1 MKLLTTT
8 VLAASFCLGV
18 VFPADA
24 GNTVGTV
31 KAWQYMQADGWKS
44 ADGTDDNKLH
54 NMLYQASVIDN
65 YPWTKQFL
73 LRVRGGGAIFLA
85 DKKTHTIRHLKLNPV
100 GETYNDIE
108 TVYQGEDKGEGCY
121 FAIID
126 SQSSVRDKAIDDL
139 IYPTWPAVHDTDD
152 VLKAKIA
159 KVRQQIAAK
168 VVMVMPDNCVN
179 KQQQAALAA
188 KRSEKDRKLQE
199 WVAQQSLAELCRRTG
214 NC

>member
-8 VLAASFCLGV
+8 VLAASFCLGA

-44 ADGTDDNKLH
+44 ADGMDDKTLH

-85 DKKTHTIRHLKLNPV
+85 DKKTHTIRKLDLHPA
-100 GETYNDIE
+100 GDTYNDIE

-126 SQSSVRDKAIDDL
+126 SQYQLRDQAERAAVLAEDSAKAIEL
-139 IYPTWPAVHDTDD
+139 AS
-152 VLKAKIA
+152 
-159 KVRQQIAAK
+159 QQFSPK
-168 VVMVMPDNCVN
+168 VVMAISENCVN
-179 KQQQAALAA
+179 KQQQSALAA
-188 KRSEKDRKLQE
+188 KRSESDRKLQQ
-199 WVAQQSLAELCRRTG
+199 WVVQQSMAELCRRTG

>member
-8 VLAASFCLGV
+8 ILSASIFLGAV
-18 VFPADA
+18 SPADA
-24 GNTVGTV
+24 GNIVGSV

-44 ADGTDDNKLH
+44 ADGMDDNTLH

-85 DKKTHTIRHLKLNPV
+85 DKKTHTIRQLDLHPA
-100 GETYNDIE
+100 GGTYSDIE
-108 TVYQGEDKGEGCY
+108 TVYQGEDNGEGCY

-126 SQSSVRDKAIDDL
+126 SQYQLRDQAERAAIQAEDSAKAREL
-139 IYPTWPAVHDTDD
+139 AW
-152 VLKAKIA
+152 
-159 KVRQQIAAK
+159 QQFSPK
-168 VVMVMPDNCVN
+168 VVMAISENCVN
-179 KQQQAALAA
+179 KQQQSALAA
-188 KRSEKDRKLQE
+188 KRSENDRELQQ

>member
-8 VLAASFCLGV
+8 ALAASICLGA
-18 VFPADA
+18 VFPTQA
-24 GNTVGTV
+24 GNIVGKV
-31 KAWQYMQADGWKS
+31 KAWQYMQAEGWKS
-44 ADGTDDNKLH
+44 ADGMDDNTLH
-54 NMLYQASVIDN
+54 NMLYQASVVDN

-73 LRVRGGGAIFLA
+73 LRVRGGGALFLA
-85 DKKTHTIRHLKLNPV
+85 DKKTHTIRQLKVDPV

-121 FAIID
+121 FAVID
-126 SQSSVRDKAIDDL
+126 NQASVRDKAIDAL
-139 IYPTWPAVHDTDD
+139 IYPGWSAPQDTDT

-159 KVRQQIAAK
+159 KVRQQMAPK
-168 VVMVMPDNCVN
+168 VIMVLPDNCVN

-188 KRSEKDRKLQE
+188 KRSEEDRKLQQ

>member
-8 VLAASFCLGV
+8 VLAASFCFGV

-44 ADGTDDNKLH
+44 ADGIDDNKLH

-85 DKKTHTIRHLKLNPV
+85 DKKTHTIRQLKLNPLS
-100 GETYNDIE
+100 GNYNDIE
-108 TVYQGEDKGEGCY
+108 TVYQGENNGNGCY

-126 SQSSVRDKAIDDL
+126 NKFWARDEAEQNVL
-139 IYPTWPAVHDTDD
+139 YGYPRVDN
-152 VLKAKIA
+152 VENELAKI
-159 KVRQQIAAK
+159 RQQFSPQ

-179 KQQQAALAA
+179 KQQQAVLAA
-188 KRSEKDRKLQE
+188 KRSEEDQKLQQ

>member
-8 VLAASFCLGV
+8 ALAASFFLGA
-18 VFPADA
+18 VFPTEA
-24 GNTVGTV
+24 GNIVGTV
-31 KAWQYMQADGWKS
+31 KAWQYMQAEGWKS
-44 ADGTDDNKLH
+44 ADGMDDNILH

-73 LRVRGGGAIFLA
+73 LRVRGGGALFLA
-85 DKKTHTIRHLKLNPV
+85 DKKTHTIRQLKIEPV

-108 TVYQGEDKGEGCY
+108 TVYQGKDKGEGCY

-126 SQSSVRDKAIDDL
+126 NQSSARQKAIDDL
-139 IYPTWPAVHDTDD
+139 LSYPPVDD
-152 VLKAKIA
+152 IDAKAKKI
-159 KVRQQIAAK
+159 RQQMTPK

-188 KRSEKDRKLQE
+188 KRSEEDRKLQQ
-199 WVAQQSLAELCRRTG
+199 WVAQQSLTELCRRTG

>member
-1 MKLLTTT
+1 MKLFTTT
-8 VLAASFCLGV
+8 LLAASLCLGT

-24 GNTVGTV
+24 GNIVGSV
-31 KAWQYMQADGWKS
+31 KAWQYMQANGWKS
-44 ADGTDDNKLH
+44 ADGMDDNTLH

-73 LRVRGGGAIFLA
+73 LRTRGGGAIFLA
-85 DKKTHTIRHLKLNPV
+85 DKKTHTIRQLKLSPA

-108 TVYQGEDKGEGCY
+108 TVYQGDDKGEGCY
-121 FAIID
+121 FAVID
-126 SQSSVRDKAIDDL
+126 NQASVRDKAIDAL
-139 IYPTWPAVHDTDD
+139 IYPDWSAPQDTDA

-159 KVRQQIAAK
+159 KVRQQIAPK
-168 VVMVMPDNCVN
+168 VIMVMPDNCVN
-179 KQQQAALAA
+179 KQQQATLAA
-188 KRSEKDRKLQE
+188 KRSEEDKKLQQ

>member
-1 MKLLTTT
+1 MKLFTTT
-8 VLAASFCLGV
+8 VLVASLCLGTT
-18 VFPADA
+18 FPSAA
-24 GNTVGTV
+24 GNIVGSV

-44 ADGTDDNKLH
+44 ADGMDDNTLH

-85 DKKTHTIRHLKLNPV
+85 DKKTHTIRQLKLNPA

-126 SQSSVRDKAIDDL
+126 SQYQLRDRAERAAIQAEDSAKAREL
-139 IYPTWPAVHDTDD
+139 AW
-152 VLKAKIA
+152 
-159 KVRQQIAAK
+159 QQFSPK
-168 VVMVMPDNCVN
+168 VVMAISENCVN
-179 KQQQAALAA
+179 KQQQSALAA
-188 KRSEKDRKLQE
+188 KRSENDRELQQ

>member
-1 MKLLTTT
+1 
-8 VLAASFCLGV
+8 
-18 VFPADA
+18 
-24 GNTVGTV
+24 
-31 KAWQYMQADGWKS
+31 MQAEGWKS
-44 ADGTDDNKLH
+44 ADGMDDNTLH
-54 NMLYQASVIDN
+54 NMLYQAGVVDN

-73 LRVRGGGAIFLA
+73 LRVRGGGALFLA
-85 DKKTHTIRHLKLNPV
+85 DKKTHTIRQLKVEPV
-100 GETYNDIE
+100 GETFNDIE

-126 SQSSVRDKAIDDL
+126 NQSSARQKRLMTFLATHQL
-139 IYPTWPAVHDTDD
+139 MMSM
-152 VLKAKIA
+152 LKQKI
-159 KVRQQIAAK
+159 RQQMTPK

-188 KRSEKDRKLQE
+188 KRSEEDRKLQQ

>member
-1 MKLLTTT
+1 MKLFTTT
-8 VLAASFCLGV
+8 VLVASLCLGTT
-18 VFPADA
+18 FPSAA
-24 GNTVGTV
+24 GNIVGSV

-44 ADGTDDNKLH
+44 ADGMDDNTLH
-54 NMLYQASVIDN
+54 NMLYQANVIDN

-85 DKKTHTIRHLKLNPV
+85 DKKTHTIRQLKLNPA

-126 SQSSVRDKAIDDL
+126 NQSSVRDKAIDDL
-139 IYPTWPAVHDTDD
+139 IRPSWPAVHDTDD
-152 VLKAKIA
+152 VLKANIA
-159 KVRQQIAAK
+159 KIRQQIAPK
-168 VVMVMPDNCVN
+168 VIMVMPDNCTN

-188 KRSEKDRKLQE
+188 KRSENDRELQQ

>member
-1 MKLLTTT
+1 MKLFTTT
-8 VLAASFCLGV
+8 VLVASLCLGTT
-18 VFPADA
+18 FPSAA
-24 GNTVGTV
+24 GNIVGSV

-44 ADGTDDNKLH
+44 ADGMDDNTLH

-73 LRVRGGGAIFLA
+73 LRVRSGGAIFLA
-85 DKKTHTIRHLKLNPV
+85 DKKTHTIRQLKLNPA

-126 SQSSVRDKAIDDL
+126 SQYQLRDQAERAAIQAEDSAKAREL
-139 IYPTWPAVHDTDD
+139 AW
-152 VLKAKIA
+152 
-159 KVRQQIAAK
+159 QQFSPK
-168 VVMVMPDNCVN
+168 VVMAISENCVN
-179 KQQQAALAA
+179 KQQQSALAA
-188 KRSEKDRKLQE
+188 KRSENDRELQQ

>member
-8 VLAASFCLGV
+8 VLAASFCLGA

-44 ADGTDDNKLH
+44 ADGMDDNKLH

-73 LRVRGGGAIFLA
+73 LRVRGGGTIFLA
-85 DKKTHTIRHLKLNPV
+85 DKKTHTIRQLKLSPV

-108 TVYQGEDKGEGCY
+108 TVYQGDDKGEGCY

-126 SQSSVRDKAIDDL
+126 NKYSVRLQAEESVLYSYPPVDNIDNEL
-139 IYPTWPAVHDTDD
+139 
-152 VLKAKIA
+152 A
-159 KVRQQIAAK
+159 KVRQKFSPQ
-168 VVMVMPDNCVN
+168 VVTVIPDNCVN

-188 KRSEKDRKLQE
+188 KRSESDRELQQ
-199 WVAQQSLAELCRRTG
+199 WVAKQSLAELCRRTG

>member
-8 VLAASFCLGV
+8 VLAASFYLGA

-44 ADGTDDNKLH
+44 SDGMDDNKLH

-65 YPWTKQFL
+65 YPWTNQFL

-85 DKKTHTIRHLKLNPV
+85 DKKAHTIRQLKLNPLS
-100 GETYNDIE
+100 GNYNDIE
-108 TVYQGEDKGEGCY
+108 TVYQGENNGNGCY

-126 SQSSVRDKAIDDL
+126 NKFWARDEAEQNVL
-139 IYPTWPAVHDTDD
+139 YGYPRVDN
-152 VLKAKIA
+152 VENELAKI
-159 KVRQQIAAK
+159 RQQFSPQ

-179 KQQQAALAA
+179 KQQQAVLAA
-188 KRSEKDRKLQE
+188 KRSEEDRKLQQ

>member
-8 VLAASFCLGV
+8 VLAASLCLGT
-18 VFPADA
+18 VFSADA

-31 KAWQYMQADGWKS
+31 KAWQYMQADGWRS
-44 ADGTDDNKLH
+44 ADGMDD

-85 DKKTHTIRHLKLNPV
+85 DKKTHTIRQLKLSPV

-108 TVYQGEDKGEGCY
+108 TVYQGDDKGEGCY

-126 SQSSVRDKAIDDL
+126 NQSSARYEAEQSVLYSYPKVDNIDNEL
-139 IYPTWPAVHDTDD
+139 
-152 VLKAKIA
+152 A
-159 KVRQQIAAK
+159 KVREKFSPQ
-168 VVMVMPDNCVN
+168 VVTVIPDNCVN

-188 KRSEKDRKLQE
+188 KRSEEDRKLQQ